1 MNPDNSRYKQYNQ
14 QQILMALIDG
24 QWHRIMDLKK
34 ETKLSPR
41 TLYKHLNELEK
52 ELHWIERKE
61 DTESGE
67 YPHPV
72 LYKANPTT
80 IKHTKFVMSIHEYA
94 EKIETKLKET
104 RDPSLMLDDFHML
117 NKLTFTLILMAI
129 QSNKYMTWKQIDY
142 MTRLFLFSPYEIYT
156 QNLITAITKAI
167 QSGVRFEVKKPAV
180 SQAKRQRLI
189 PEEII
194 RPYEE
199 LGILTPYPTKHVTT
213 KRDLTTQDKTQTS
226 SNKTKNQ

>member
-1 MNPDNSRYKQYNQ
+1 
-14 QQILMALIDG
+14 MALVDG
-24 QWHRIMDLKK
+24 QWHRIMELK
-34 ETKLSPR
+34 EEIKLSPR

-104 RDPSLMLDDFHML
+104 RDPLLMLDDFHML
-117 NKLTFTLILMAI
+117 NKLIFTLTVMAI
-129 QSNKYMTWKQIDY
+129 QSKKYLTWKQIDY
-142 MTRLFLFSPYEIYT
+142 MTSFFLLSPYEIYT
-156 QNLITAITKAI
+156 QNLITAVTKAI
-167 QSGVRFEVKKPAV
+167 QSGVRFEVKQPSV

-194 RPYEE
+194 RPFEE
-199 LGILTPYPTKHVTT
+199 IGILVPYPTEHVTT
-213 KRDLTTQDKTQTS
+213 KRDLTTQDENQTS
-226 SNKTKNQ
+226 FNKTKNR